1 MPLDS
6 CLPRVIPA
14 LDNESSLAST
24 RAKSQGFQ
32 QRIQT
37 GRRLNPT
44 ISIPP
49 APAQQES
56 TQPRSKP
63 EEAGLLRWHP
73 QTFTTGEVNQA
84 GAGRLLAAA
93 VSTTAESSDASPTD
107 SSGSE
112 RRGGSRSAR
121 TFDAVPRRRRRQ
133 PRRPPVKAVLKNR
146 RGRAQAVVF
155 FRIPT
160 RSRTAQ
166 RARRWLVSSVP

>member
-14 LDNESSLAST
+14 LDNESSPAST

-56 TQPRSKP
+56 AQPRSKP
-63 EEAGLLRWHP
+63 EEAGPLRWHP

-121 TFDAVPRRRRRQ
+121 TFDAVPRRRRQ
-133 PRRPPVKAVLKNR
+133 PRRSPVKAVLKNW
-146 RGRAQAVVF
+146 RGRAQAVVL